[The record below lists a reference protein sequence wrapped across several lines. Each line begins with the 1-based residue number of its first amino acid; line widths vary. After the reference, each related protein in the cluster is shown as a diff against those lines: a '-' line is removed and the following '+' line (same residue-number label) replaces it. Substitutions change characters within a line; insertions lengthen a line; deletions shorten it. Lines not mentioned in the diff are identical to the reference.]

1 MIRSFRDPETQ
12 RIYEGKRS
20 RKWANIQRVI
30 ERKLAMLD
38 GATSLSDLRSPP
50 ANQLEALVG
59 NRRGQHSIRVNDQF
73 RVCFRWTDHG
83 PEDVD
88 VVDYH

>member
-38 GATSLSDLRSPP
+38 AATSLGDLRSPP
-50 ANQLEALVG
+50 ANKLEALVG

-83 PEDVD
+83 PEDVE